1 MLSTYIELL
10 QTLQNL
16 YFDHFPLMYK
26 LPFEIRRTKG
36 NGIRLS
42 KVKRRNDR
50 VVSLFPAFIFASAV
64 FLFIVATRLRT
75 PLVAR
80 PMGDAK
86 MWGWFVLGIA
96 CFSGLVFYT
105 LWMLVYQ
112 SDAIFMCN
120 EIFRWE
126 EELRKDSSQTKHIP
140 VKATL
145 LEKTVLLG
153 FKLLVWM
160 YYFVTPIDAAV
171 TTFLTVD
178 PLLPFFEFV
187 LNMIPQLRKLL
198 LFFAFNSEAL
208 FYFAMFLVR
217 VGCVTVFLYEGFR
230 LAAFCIGLTILI
242 GKVVVSYLSSVSRLT
257 DTFQENIIQHG
268 LWSHL
273 KIYKVLPIIFQSLE
287 APMKSTA
294 SLAIVAGTVAVSGC
308 TFVVIKLHAV
318 NDVYMTGFCLG
329 VSVSAVILTKIILDT
344 LANLDETSVKVLLQF
359 RRLEI
364 LQKMGEPERKIY
376 LKELY
381 YLKPIAIPVG
391 LGTARFS
398 RITNNVKTTIL
409 MFMLENSIN
418 LLLAF

>member
-126 EELRKDSSQTKHIP
+126 EELRK
-140 VKATL
+140 
-145 LEKTVLLG
+145 
-153 FKLLVWM
+153 
-160 YYFVTPIDAAV
+160 
-171 TTFLTVD
+171 
-178 PLLPFFEFV
+178 
-187 LNMIPQLRKLL
+187 
-198 LFFAFNSEAL
+198 
-208 FYFAMFLVR
+208 
-217 VGCVTVFLYEGFR
+217 
-230 LAAFCIGLTILI
+230 
-242 GKVVVSYLSSVSRLT
+242 GK
-257 DTFQENIIQHG
+257 
-268 LWSHL
+268 
-273 KIYKVLPIIFQSLE
+273 
-287 APMKSTA
+287 
-294 SLAIVAGTVAVSGC
+294 
-308 TFVVIKLHAV
+308 
-318 NDVYMTGFCLG
+318 
-329 VSVSAVILTKIILDT
+329 
-344 LANLDETSVKVLLQF
+344 
-359 RRLEI
+359 
-364 LQKMGEPERKIY
+364 
-376 LKELY
+376 
-381 YLKPIAIPVG
+381 
-391 LGTARFS
+391 
-398 RITNNVKTTIL
+398 
-409 MFMLENSIN
+409 
-418 LLLAF
+418 